1 MAATLPYE
9 GPFLRLSA
17 DYFTDDFSRLFRADY
32 VALSGLVLDWVDSYD
47 SKACDWDRLKTIL
60 APKLTVDYSSIGGP
74 KHKKMAAED
83 FVAVISGPEMFGD
96 ASLGT
101 QHLIGASK
109 WERVDENKV
118 VGHHQM
124 RSTSVRLTG
133 ADSGEGKVE
142 ADRRVVVMQSYV
154 KADGKWKLA
163 GLKPMSR

>member
-1 MAATLPYE
+1 MAATLPYQ
-9 GPFLRLSA
+9 
-17 DYFTDDFSRLFRADY
+17 DY

-47 SKACDWDRLKTIL
+47 SKACVTLLHDWNRLKTIL

-74 KHKKMAAED
+74 KHEEMAAED

-109 WERVDENKV
+109 WERIDEDKV
-118 VGHHQM
+118 IGHHQM

-133 ADSGEGKVE
+133 ANSGEEKVE

-163 GLKPMSR
+163 GLKPMGR